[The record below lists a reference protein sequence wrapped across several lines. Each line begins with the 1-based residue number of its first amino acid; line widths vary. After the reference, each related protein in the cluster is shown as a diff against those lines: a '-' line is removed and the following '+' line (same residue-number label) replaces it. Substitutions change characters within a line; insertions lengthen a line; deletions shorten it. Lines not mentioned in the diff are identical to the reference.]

1 MTVNYKWIGLSALGS
16 AAVWMYLAATG
27 LTDEQ
32 AVTGGLTVL
41 VAMLW
46 ITEALPIGLT
56 ALIPFV
62 AFPMAGVMTYNQAAS
77 ALGSHVILLLMG
89 AFMLSKSLEKSGVH
103 RRLAVYMI
111 QLTGAGSARRL
122 VIAFMLTS
130 ALLSMWISNTAT
142 ALMLL
147 PIAMAIINS
156 MQSPRLATALLLGV
170 AYAASVGGIG
180 TPIGTPPNIIFMS
193 VYTQTTGEQISFLN
207 WMSTAIP
214 IVLAGIPVMALWLT
228 RNVGP
233 MPAIDLPKA
242 GPWRTAER
250 RVLIAFGA
258 IAMAWIFRP
267 YWTQWLGMP
276 NIGDSTIA
284 IAGVILMC
292 LIPDG
297 EKEKPGQILDWDTAT
312 SIPWGLLLVYA
323 GGICLAGAFTESGL
337 SRLLG
342 EAFSSVGI
350 YPILGVLLVLCL
362 VVSFVTEVTS
372 NTATATLL
380 MPILAGAAVAIDVDP
395 LILMMPAAISA
406 SCAFMMPVATPT
418 NTIVYSSGELTVKQM
433 AREGAVLNVVM
444 AFVVTAGTAVTRLW

>member
-1 MTVNYKWIGLSALGS
+1 
-16 AAVWMYLAATG
+16 
-27 LTDEQ
+27 
-32 AVTGGLTVL
+32 
-41 VAMLW
+41 
-46 ITEALPIGLT
+46 
-56 ALIPFV
+56 
-62 AFPMAGVMTYNQAAS
+62 
-77 ALGSHVILLLMG
+77 
-89 AFMLSKSLEKSGVH
+89 
-103 RRLAVYMI
+103 
-111 QLTGAGSARRL
+111 
-122 VIAFMLTS
+122 
-130 ALLSMWISNTAT
+130 
-142 ALMLL
+142 MLL